1 MSITQ
6 VTDVYGNVRTFG
18 SSGED
23 QRDARAYQAGVDRDA
38 ALLEAAKTG
47 DYSNIPG
54 YSNMSGRDRAEI
66 EQKGANILRQSNM
79 MQGQLTGDYSGASK
93 YAPVL
98 LEGSSLQRFNEGKG
112 YAVYDS
118 FTAADGTQY
127 LAVAGKNSSFIQKV
141 NPDGTTE
148 RVAAPPKVS
157 SMGVNIS
164 KNTVRGVS
172 PGKYG
177 SIKGGTRSKNVN
189 RVLDAFGDFT
199 SNLDITTDTITD
211 DTTDTTD
218 DTTDTTDDTTANTG
232 VGVGG
237 APAGDIDLDST
248 FSSADFTSV
257 TPPTDVINVG
267 AGEVAPI
274 DPNVSQ
280 TVNQAVSG
288 VNYQPITPSDFT
300 VTQTTGTPGSITS
313 PTTGYVGGNVSPQAN
328 VTGTFTQPVSTA
340 GMSAVPGSIM
350 YKTQYAGTQG
360 AVPQGTVATAPATG
374 QNIQTGYEQH
384 PYINRQ
390 TTQEIMVTEFNGQPV
405 TYVPPGFVRKFPRKA
420 LSTQATSV
428 DKNITGVTNMA
439 EGGDVNKDA
448 MLATRLLGFEGQPNE
463 LEKFLEENP
472 NASARMNLYKDAMNS
487 MNTNIVP
494 KQATIAGQPHR
505 LAYVNPQEEQMLKNA
520 GGSGQPSFG
529 GIPAFFTIGK
539 GTTVGEVITDPIAK
553 VTYTWNGNSWDMV
566 DETGRSL
573 GSTPGLGPSPGGD
586 VNKDAIV
593 DTFPSAAG
601 QGVNTDQ
608 FRAMQQGLITQ
619 TMQPRQATVAGMIP
633 NAYDFIPV
641 DAGMAVPQ
649 APFAEAAT
657 AGTTS
662 VAGQPILPN
671 VQTASTTA
679 TQPDVERQTDA
690 LTAQTLSTLT
700 RDITGQTQ
708 DTSSVSGLG
717 PVTGTAQTVQSVA
730 AQAGDPVPTRTVDL
744 TPGAEELVRGTGVD
758 QARVGQAFGTGE
770 IQAASV
776 QTELANLMSQFD
788 DGQTP
793 AWAAG
798 SMRRATAVMAQRGLG
813 ASSLAG
819 QAIVQAAMEAA
830 LPIAQIDASNKQQ
843 VALFKAEQ
851 RAKFLQI
858 DFDQAF
864 QAKVINAARVSEIAN
879 MNFNADQQ
887 IALENS
893 RAANTVNLANLNNR
907 QALLLS
913 EAAAL
918 ANLDMANLS
927 NLQQAQVQNAQNF
940 LQMDMANLN
949 NSQQTEIFKTQQ
961 NIASVLS
968 DAAAENAAEQ
978 FNAQSE
984 NQRNQFFSNLSS
996 IVSQFNASQSN
1007 AMDQFNL
1014 NNVNSLRKF
1023 NSEVQQQRDLFNAQ
1037 NGLVIAQAN
1046 AKWRQ
1051 NIATLNTAAQNESN
1065 MDFAK
1070 TINALSAKN
1079 LDEIWQR
1086 ERDIMSNA
1094 FISSESAMDR
1104 ALQIILGDKSLE
1116 SVRLQLEAKE
1126 DIADTE
1132 LLSRFLF
1139 GGSGDGG
1146 FSLFP

>member
-1 MSITQ
+1 M
-6 VTDVYGNVRTFG
+6 
-18 SSGED
+18 
-23 QRDARAYQAGVDRDA
+23 AQATNEQ
-38 ALLEAAKTG
+38 LLEAARSG
-47 DYSNIPG
+47 DYSAIMNTPDRYGQIPA
-54 YSNMSGRDRAEI
+54 NMNNAN
-66 EQKGANILRQSNM
+66 EQLRNLQNAGAQLLKQENAMKGIT
-79 MQGQLTGDYSGASK
+79 TGDYSGATRD
-93 YAPVL
+93 APIV
-98 LEGSSLQRFNEGKG
+98 LEGSNYDRVFNEGKG

-118 FTAADGTQY
+118 FTTEDGTQY
-127 LAVAGKNSSFIQKV
+127 LAVAGKNSSFIQKI

-148 RVAAPPKVS
+148 RVASPPKAS
-157 SMGVNIS
+157 SMGLNIGKKTTAS
-164 KNTVRGVS
+164 GVK
-172 PGKYG
+172 PGQYG
-177 SIKGGTRSKNVN
+177 SIKSGTRGKNIN
-189 RVLDAFGDFT
+189 RVLGAFEDFK
-199 SNLDITTDTITD
+199 SNLDTKTDGKVDTKIKDDDDPIITTTGSESGSDTS
-211 DTTDTTD
+211 
-218 DTTDTTDDTTANTG
+218 
-232 VGVGG
+232 VGG
-237 APAGDIDLDST
+237 APSGDTPLDST
-248 FSSADFTSV
+248 FSGADFTPV
-257 TPPTDVINVG
+257 TPSTDVINIG

-280 TVNQAVSG
+280 TVNQAVGG
-288 VNYQPITPSDFT
+288 VNYQPITPGDFT
-300 VTQTTGTPGSITS
+300 VTQTTGTPGSVTS
-313 PTTGYVGGNVSPQAN
+313 PTTGYVGGSVSPQAN
-328 VTGTFTQPVSTA
+328 VTGTFTQPASTA

-360 AVPQGTVATAPATG
+360 AVPQGTVATAPGTG

-384 PYINRQ
+384 PYINKQ

-405 TYVPPGFVRKFPRKA
+405 TYIPPGFVRKFPKTTA
-420 LSTQATSV
+420 STQATSV
-428 DKNITGVTNMA
+428 DKSITGVA
-439 EGGDVNKDA
+439 AGGDIDRDTI
-448 MLATRLLGFEGQPNE
+448 LAKRFLGFEGSPSELEGFLASNPGASSRMNMYRSAMDRQNPNVVPNE
-463 LEKFLEENP
+463 AN
-472 NASARMNLYKDAMNS
+472 
-487 MNTNIVP
+487 
-494 KQATIAGQPHR
+494 IAGQPHR
-505 LAYVNPQEEQMLKNA
+505 LAYVNPEEEKLLEAA
-520 GGSGQPSFG
+520 GGAGVPSYG
-529 GIPAFFTIGK
+529 GIPAYFTGAA
-539 GTTVGEVITDPIAK
+539 GTVVGETFFDNDTGTI
-553 VTYTWNGNSWDMV
+553 YTWNGNSWDV
-566 DETGRSL
+566 T
-573 GSTPGLGPSPGGD
+573 STVASRNQEFADSRPNSTGPSTTQTNPGGID
-586 VNKDAIV
+586 
-593 DTFPSAAG
+593 
-601 QGVNTDQ
+601 QDQ
-608 FRAMQQGLITQ
+608 FKAMQQGLITQ
-619 TMQPRQATVAGMIP
+619 TMQPRQAGVAGIIP

-657 AGTTS
+657 AGSTT
-662 VAGQPILPN
+662 VAGQPILPS

-690 LTAQTLSTLT
+690 LTAQTLGTLT

-717 PVTGTAQTVQSVA
+717 PVTGAAQTVQSVA
-730 AQAGDPVPTRTVDL
+730 TQAGDPVPTRTVDL
-744 TPGAEELVRGTGVD
+744 TPGAEELVQGTGVD
-758 QARVGQAFGTGE
+758 QTRVGQAFGTGE
-770 IQAASV
+770 VQAASV
-776 QTELANLMSQFD
+776 QDELASLMSQFE
-788 DGQTP
+788 GGNTP

-798 SMRRATAVMAQRGLG
+798 SMRRATAVMAERGLG

-830 LPIAQIDASNKQQ
+830 LPIAQIDAGNKQQ

-851 RAKFLQI
+851 RARFLQI

-893 RAANTVNLANLNNR
+893 RAANTMNLANLNNR

-940 LQMDMANLN
+940 LQMDMANLTN
-949 NSQQTEIFKTQQ
+949 RQQTEIFKTQQ
-961 NIASVLS
+961 NIASILS
-968 DAAAENAAEQ
+968 DSAADNAAEQ

-996 IVSQFNASQSN
+996 IVSQFNASQAN

-1023 NSEVQQQRDLFNAQ
+1023 NSEMQQQRDLFNAQ

-1051 NIATLNTAAQNESN
+1051 NISTLNTAAQNESN

-1094 FISSESAMDR
+1094 FVASQSAADR
-1104 ALQIILGDKSLE
+1104 ALQIVLGDKELE
-1116 SVRLQLEAKE
+1116 GIRLQMEAEE
-1126 DIADTE
+1126 DIAKTK
-1132 LLSRFLF
+1132 F
-1139 GGSGDGG
+1139 GLQM
-1146 FSLFP
+1146 LFPNLGTDGFTLFP

>member
-1 MSITQ
+1 MSKY
-6 VTDVYGNVRTFG
+6 VTGRDGKPIEDGFGNPVLNPSFDDPKFHSDSSSDNNSSSSTNTTTSANVGLTIEVTSDGRATIRFPGGGQHTVGQPGDDAKDNIAALRNAYGNKIGNVINTSKTTDQISQEQFNERQSYRDQAVNFTEQG
-18 SSGED
+18 SGYYGDEGGATGYSED
-23 QRDARAYQAGVDRDA
+23 DIQRYINSDANKLG
-38 ALLEAAKTG
+38 
-47 DYSNIPG
+47 PG
-54 YSNMSGRDRAEI
+54 YSSVQEYINS
-66 EQKGANILRQSNM
+66 
-79 MQGQLTGDYSGASK
+79 QLA
-93 YAPVL
+93 
-98 LEGSSLQRFNEGKG
+98 
-112 YAVYDS
+112 
-118 FTAADGTQY
+118 
-127 LAVAGKNSSFIQKV
+127 
-141 NPDGTTE
+141 
-148 RVAAPPKVS
+148 
-157 SMGVNIS
+157 
-164 KNTVRGVS
+164 
-172 PGKYG
+172 
-177 SIKGGTRSKNVN
+177 
-189 RVLDAFGDFT
+189 T
-199 SNLDITTDTITD
+199 SNRLTSQYFEPDEWNNFTDKQKLSALELYGQGTSDTGRTNGLSAKDIDFIKNKANTFKGIVISPNAQAISTGFDPVTSPTITSS
-211 DTTDTTD
+211 TTGTGV
-218 DTTDTTDDTTANTG
+218 G

-248 FSSADFTSV
+248 FSGADFTPV
-257 TPPTDVINVG
+257 TPPTNVLNVG
-267 AGEVAPI
+267 AGQVAPI

-280 TVNQAVSG
+280 TVNQAVGG
-288 VNYQPITPSDFT
+288 VNYQPITPGDFT
-300 VTQTTGTPGSITS
+300 VTQTTGTLGSITS

-328 VTGTFTQPVSTA
+328 VTGAFTQPATTA

-360 AVPQGTVATAPATG
+360 AVPQGTVATAPGTG
-374 QNIQTGYEQH
+374 QNIQAGYEQH
-384 PYINRQ
+384 PYINKQ
-390 TTQEIMVTEFNGQPV
+390 TTQEIMVTEFNGQPI
-405 TYVPPGFVRKFPRKA
+405 TYVPPGFVRKFPKTTA
-420 LSTQATSV
+420 STQATSV

-439 EGGDVNKDA
+439 EGGDVNRDA

-472 NASARMNLYKDAMNS
+472 NASFRMNLYKNAMNS

-529 GIPAFFTIGK
+529 GIPAFASQTQA
-539 GTTVGEVITDPIAK
+539 PPPPA
-553 VTYTWNGNSWDMV
+553 S
-566 DETGRSL
+566 
-573 GSTPGLGPSPGGD
+573 
-586 VNKDAIV
+586 VN
-593 DTFPSAAG
+593 
-601 QGVNTDQ
+601 QDQ

-649 APFAEAAT
+649 APFAEAAI

-662 VAGQPILPN
+662 VAGQPILPD

-679 TQPDVERQTDA
+679 TQPDVERQTDS
-690 LTAQTLSTLT
+690 LTAQTLGTLT
-700 RDITGQTQ
+700 QGITGQTQ

-717 PVTGTAQTVQSVA
+717 PVTGAAQTVQSVA
-730 AQAGDPVPTRTVDL
+730 TQAGDPVPTRTVDL
-744 TPGAEELVRGTGVD
+744 TPNAEELVQGTGVD
-758 QARVGQAFGTGE
+758 QTRVGQAFGTGE
-770 IQAASV
+770 VQAASV
-776 QTELANLMSQFD
+776 QDELANLMSQFE
-788 DGQTP
+788 GGNTP

-813 ASSLAG
+813 ASSMAG

-830 LPIAQIDASNKQQ
+830 LPIAQIDAGNKQQ

-851 RAKFLQI
+851 RARFLQI

-864 QAKVINAARVSEIAN
+864 QAKVINAARISEIAN

-893 RAANTVNLANLNNR
+893 RAANTMDLANLNNR

-940 LQMDMANLN
+940 LQMDMANLTN
-949 NSQQTEIFKTQQ
+949 RQQTEIFKTQQ
-961 NIASVLS
+961 NIASILS
-968 DAAAENAAEQ
+968 DSASDNAAEQ

-996 IVSQFNASQSN
+996 IVSQFNASQAN

-1023 NSEVQQQRDLFNAQ
+1023 NSEMQQQRDLFNAQ

-1051 NIATLNTAAQNESN
+1051 NISTLNTAAQNESN

-1094 FISSESAMDR
+1094 FIASQSAADR
-1104 ALQIILGDKSLE
+1104 ALQIVLGDKELE
-1116 SVRLQLEAKE
+1116 GIRLQMEAEE
-1126 DIADTE
+1126 DIAKTK
-1132 LLSRFLF
+1132 F
-1139 GGSGDGG
+1139 GLQM
-1146 FSLFP
+1146 LFPNLGTDGFKLFP

>member
-1 MSITQ
+1 M
-6 VTDVYGNVRTFG
+6 
-18 SSGED
+18 
-23 QRDARAYQAGVDRDA
+23 AQATNEQ
-38 ALLEAAKTG
+38 LLEAAKSG
-47 DYSNIPG
+47 DYSALMNTPDRYGQIPA
-54 YSNMSGRDRAEI
+54 NMSNK
-66 EQKGANILRQSNM
+66 QKNKILSGYQY
-79 MQGQLTGDYSGASK
+79 QGSQLLKKENALKGVTTGDYSGASRD
-93 YAPVL
+93 APMLYNTTDYDKTLGTGTDKTIDGKNV
-98 LEGSSLQRFNEGKG
+98 GGVQKG

-118 FTAADGTQY
+118 VTDADGTQY
-127 LAVAGKNSSFIQKV
+127 LAIAGKNSSFIQKI

-148 RVAAPPKVS
+148 RIDSVS
-157 SMGVNIS
+157 RSTYKKRQGRGEKS
-164 KNTVRGVS
+164 KH
-172 PGKYG
+172 
-177 SIKGGTRSKNVN
+177 IN
-189 RVLDAFGDFT
+189 RVLGAFEDFK
-199 SNLDITTDTITD
+199 SNLDTKTDGKVDTKIKDDDDPIITTTGSESGLDTS
-211 DTTDTTD
+211 
-218 DTTDTTDDTTANTG
+218 
-232 VGVGG
+232 VGG
-237 APAGDIDLDST
+237 APSGDTPLDST

-257 TPPTDVINVG
+257 TPPTDVLNVG

-280 TVNQAVSG
+280 TVNQAVGG
-288 VNYQPITPSDFT
+288 VNYQPITPGDFT
-300 VTQTTGTPGSITS
+300 VTQTTGTPGSVTS

-328 VTGTFTQPVSTA
+328 VTGTFTQPASTA

-360 AVPQGTVATAPATG
+360 AVPQGTVATAPGTG
-374 QNIQTGYEQH
+374 QNIQAGYEQH
-384 PYINRQ
+384 PYINKQ

-405 TYVPPGFVRKFPRKA
+405 TYVPPGFVRKFPRSSA
-420 LSTQATSV
+420 STQATSV
-428 DKNITGVTNMA
+428 DKSITGVA
-439 EGGDVNKDA
+439 AGGDIDRDTI
-448 MLATRLLGFEGQPNE
+448 LAKRFLGFEGSPSELEGFLASNPGASSRMSMYRSAMGRQNPNVVPNE
-463 LEKFLEENP
+463 AN
-472 NASARMNLYKDAMNS
+472 
-487 MNTNIVP
+487 
-494 KQATIAGQPHR
+494 IAGQPHR
-505 LAYVNPQEEQMLKNA
+505 LAYVNPEEEKLLEAA
-520 GGSGQPSFG
+520 GGAGVPSYG
-529 GIPAFFTIGK
+529 GIPAYFTGAA
-539 GTTVGEVITDPIAK
+539 GTVVGETFFDNDTGTI
-553 VTYTWNGNSWDMV
+553 YTWNGNSWDV
-566 DETGRSL
+566 T
-573 GSTPGLGPSPGGD
+573 STVASRNQEFADSRPNSTGPSTTQTNPGGI
-586 VNKDAIV
+586 N
-593 DTFPSAAG
+593 
-601 QGVNTDQ
+601 QDQ
-608 FRAMQQGLITQ
+608 FKAMQQGLITQ
-619 TMQPRQATVAGMIP
+619 TMQPRQAGVAGIIP

-641 DAGMAVPQ
+641 DAGMTVPQ

-679 TQPDVERQTDA
+679 TQPDVKTQTDS
-690 LTAQTLSTLT
+690 LTAQTLGTLT
-700 RDITGQTQ
+700 QGITGQTQ
-708 DTSSVSGLG
+708 DTSSVSGLDAA
-717 PVTGTAQTVQSVA
+717 TSTARTVQDVA
-730 AQAGDPVPTRTVDL
+730 GQAGVPRRTLD
-744 TPGAEELVRGTGVD
+744 TTTGDSGEVVSGSAVD

-770 IQAASV
+770 VQAASV
-776 QTELANLMSQFD
+776 QDELASLMSQFD
-788 DGQTP
+788 DGNTP

-798 SMRRATAVMAQRGLG
+798 SMRRATAIMAERGLG
-813 ASSLAG
+813 ASSMAG

-830 LPIAQIDASNKQQ
+830 LPIAQIDAGNKQQ

-893 RAANTVNLANLNNR
+893 RAANTMDLANLNNR

-918 ANLDMANLS
+918 ANLDMASLS

-949 NSQQTEIFKTQQ
+949 NRQQTEIFKTQQ
-961 NIASVLS
+961 NIASILS

-1023 NSEVQQQRDLFNAQ
+1023 NSEMQQQRDLFNAQ

-1094 FISSESAMDR
+1094 FVASQSAMDR
-1104 ALQIILGDKSLE
+1104 SLQIIMGDKSLE

-1132 LLSRFLF
+1132 LASRFLF
-1139 GGSGDGG
+1139 GDEFDGL
-1146 FSLFP
+1146 FSFLP